1 MKKYIG
7 KMHSGEKA
15 IITYWKQG
23 YFYDHQAY
31 IKNVDILKQSMIISK
46 EGGNE
51 TMEIPM
57 KDIQN
62 IE

>member
-1 MKKYIG
+1 
-7 KMHSGEKA
+7 MHSGEKA

-31 IKNVDILKQSMIISK
+31 IKNVDILKQSMIISN